1 MRTATASSNENL
13 PETHAIL
20 KQIRADLDQRYPTRL
35 LLAEANMWP
44 EDVRPYFGGDPEQ
57 TDAPGDE
64 CQMAFH
70 FPLMPR
76 MYAAL
81 AQEDRFPI
89 TDILRQTPDI
99 PPNCQWAT
107 FLRNHDELT
116 LEMVTDRERDYL
128 WNFYAPDL
136 RARINLG
143 IRRRLAP
150 LVERDRRRVELLNSL
165 LLSLPGTPVLYYGD
179 EIGIGDN
186 IHLGD
191 RDGVRTPM
199 QWSPDRNG
207 GFSRANPPSLVLP
220 PIMDPLYGFEAVN
233 VEAQSAD
240 RHSLLNW
247 VRRMLVV
254 RSQHRAFGRGT
265 LKILYPNNRK
275 VAYLRDYKA
284 PGADSGSSAGEE
296 ETLLCV
302 ANMSRASQ
310 AVELDLSS
318 FAGRVPVEMI
328 GGAAFPPI
336 GQLSYLLTLQP
347 YAVFWFVLSTDPQL
361 LALRTAGLASMPEL
375 TTLVLRQ
382 GIAGLCHVKLF
393 ASR

>member
-1 MRTATASSNENL
+1 
-13 PETHAIL
+13 
-20 KQIRADLDQRYPTRL
+20 
-35 LLAEANMWP
+35 
-44 EDVRPYFGGDPEQ
+44 
-57 TDAPGDE
+57 
-64 CQMAFH
+64 
-70 FPLMPR
+70 
-76 MYAAL
+76 
-81 AQEDRFPI
+81 
-89 TDILRQTPDI
+89 
-99 PPNCQWAT
+99 
-107 FLRNHDELT
+107 
-116 LEMVTDRERDYL
+116 
-128 WNFYAPDL
+128 
-136 RARINLG
+136 
-143 IRRRLAP
+143 
-150 LVERDRRRVELLNSL
+150 
-165 LLSLPGTPVLYYGD
+165 
-179 EIGIGDN
+179 
-186 IHLGD
+186 
-191 RDGVRTPM
+191 M